1 MERGSGSGTWKE
13 ERRWDMERGRRTN
26 VLLVGIF
33 ENAQKRHFGRFWWL
47 ITFFCVF
54 SKIMIKITFVCLLF

>member
-47 ITFFCVF
+47 ITFF
-54 SKIMIKITFVCLLF
+54 VCFQK